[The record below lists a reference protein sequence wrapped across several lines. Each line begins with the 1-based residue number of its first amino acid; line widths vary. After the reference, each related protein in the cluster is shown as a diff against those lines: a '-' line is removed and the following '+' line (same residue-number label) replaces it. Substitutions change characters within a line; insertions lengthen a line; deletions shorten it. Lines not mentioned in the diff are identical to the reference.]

1 MKKILF
7 VLITLITIS
16 NFGHASFPV
25 LETEKA
31 EIAIE
36 KNVSNEPWYISFKNS
51 LMFLATSVLGFVTL
65 GVFLS
70 EGFIARDRGGLTALL
85 LIPLLVSTAAFFAS
99 VFYGKKI
106 WGSSIRFGDPVAKKI
121 VIWAI
126 SITTFFFL
134 LANLIFS
141 GGTGMGG

>member
-1 MKKILF
+1 MKKMLF
-7 VLITLITIS
+7 SLIILITVS

-25 LETEKA
+25 LETEKT

-36 KNVSNEPWYISFKNS
+36 KNISKEPWYISVKNS
-51 LMFLATSVLGFVTL
+51 IMFLATSVFGFVTL
-65 GVFLS
+65 GVFLT
-70 EGFIARDRGGLTALL
+70 EGFIAFDREASVVLL
-85 LIPLLVSTAAFFAS
+85 LLPLSLSIGSFFAS

-121 VIWAI
+121 VIWTV

>member
-1 MKKILF
+1 MKKMLF
-7 VLITLITIS
+7 SLIILITVS
-16 NFGHASFPV
+16 NFSHASFPV

-36 KNVSNEPWYISFKNS
+36 KNISNEPWYISVKNS

-106 WGSSIRFGDPVAKKI
+106 WGDGAISNGDKLSKKI
-121 VIWAI
+121 VIWSA
-126 SITTFFFL
+126 SIFVFYIIL
-134 LANLIFS
+134 GNLIM
-141 GGTGMGG
+141 GGGGMGG

>member
-7 VLITLITIS
+7 VLIILITVS

-36 KNVSNEPWYISFKNS
+36 KNISKEPWYISVKNS
-51 LMFLATSVLGFVTL
+51 IMFLATSVFGFVTL
-65 GVFLS
+65 GVFLT
-70 EGFIARDRGGLTALL
+70 EGIIASDREASVVLL
-85 LIPLLVSTAAFFAS
+85 LLPLSLSIGSFFAS

-121 VIWAI
+121 VIWAV

-134 LANLIFS
+134 IANLIFS